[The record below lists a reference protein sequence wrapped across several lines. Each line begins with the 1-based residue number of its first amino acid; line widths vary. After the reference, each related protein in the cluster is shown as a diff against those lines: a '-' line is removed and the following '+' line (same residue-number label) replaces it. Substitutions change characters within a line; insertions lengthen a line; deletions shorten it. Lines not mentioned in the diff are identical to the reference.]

1 MTFTVGTLEIS
12 FSVKSIKPEK
22 KMLIVFKK
30 LEEKMK
36 REYGFLLRKFRAH
49 GYTFPKI
56 EAIKMLRDEYGYVR
70 DDNGASICRLG
81 LKEAKEMVELEM
93 LRRGY

>member
-1 MTFTVGTLEIS
+1 MTFTIGTLEIS

-22 KMLIVFKK
+22 KVLIVFKK

-36 REYGFLLRKFRAH
+36 REYGFPLREFRAH
-49 GYTFPKI
+49 GYIFPKI
-56 EAIKMLRDEYGYVR
+56 EAIKMLRDEYGYTR
-70 DDNGASICRLG
+70 DEHGRSVCRLG
-81 LKEAKEMVELEM
+81 LKEAKEAVELEM